1 MSRGSL
7 TTGNTRTTR
16 GLSLMDHNTHTQ
28 GVTTVGHGF
37 IGSQSQITWVRL
49 PTKSMEEV
57 EKENLLLGF
66 RDSSGTGL
74 LNIHRD

>member
-16 GLSLMDHNTHTQ
+16 GLSLMDHNTHTRSH
-28 GVTTVGHGF
+28 HGWPRF